1 MKKRRSF
8 PLKKMVSVLLTLTL
22 VCLVLTEAAPPVS
35 ASKSNILDDLEQQLS
50 QTEQQLAQHRAE
62 LEELK
67 KDTAN
72 AKKRKKNLEN
82 QAATIKTQINLVLN
96 NIATTQDEIGATE
109 TAIAEKIVE
118 IEDKQVEID
127 QRHERFKQRMAAMQ
141 ELHDMGTIGLL
152 AQIQDMY
159 QLLTFNEVL
168 QDIANKD
175 ASILEEMRTAKAE
188 LEKAKTELE
197 TKRAELKALE
207 AQLNHDKNV
216 LNKKRSELQ
225 TALIGAGKDLEE
237 ANAAQQEVQDL
248 VDSDELNYE
257 ALRGQIE
264 QLIEDAQG
272 NHGDLTFNGVFS
284 CPLRSGSFRISSPY
298 GPRKM
303 SSSKFHYG
311 VDLAAPTGT
320 PIYAAADGYV
330 TAAEYNTG
338 GYGNYVLIYHG
349 KQSDGNTYSTLYAH
363 MDQLPIVQKGQ
374 YIRRGTQIGVV
385 GSTGRSTGPHL
396 HLELWQGSTLSN
408 SVHNK
413 AKRINPAHYIVLR

>member
-1 MKKRRSF
+1 M
-8 PLKKMVSVLLTLTL
+8 
-22 VCLVLTEAAPPVS
+22 A
-35 ASKSNILDDLEQQLS
+35 
-50 QTEQQLAQHRAE
+50 
-62 LEELK
+62 ELK

-72 AKKRKKNLEN
+72 AQKRKKNLEG
-82 QAATIKTQINLVLN
+82 QANTIKSQINLVLEG
-96 NIATTQDEIGATE
+96 IATVQNDIGVTE
-109 TAIAEKIVE
+109 AE
-118 IEDKQVEID
+118 IEVKKAEIAAKQLEID

-152 AQIQDMY
+152 AQVQNMY

-175 ASILEEMRTAKAE
+175 SEILSEMRTAKQE
-188 LEKAKTELE
+188 LEAAQTELE
-197 TKRAELKALE
+197 AKRTELQEME
-207 AQLNHDKNV
+207 AQLKRQKTMLHQKRDE
-216 LNKKRSELQ
+216 LND
-225 TALIGAGKDLEE
+225 ALIDAGKDLEE

-248 VDSDELNYE
+248 VDSDELNYA
-257 ALRGQIE
+257 ALRRQIE
-264 QLIEDAQG
+264 ALIEDAQG
-272 NHGDLTFNGVFS
+272 NHGDLNFNGVFS
-284 CPLRSGSFRISSPY
+284 CPLRSGTFRISSPF

-330 TAAEYNTG
+330 TAAEFNHG

-349 KQSDGNTYSTLYAH
+349 KKADGNTYSTLYAH

-374 YIRRGTQIGVV
+374 YISRGTQIGVV